1 MKLVAIAA
9 VFACLHAGG
18 TNLDCPHWLSVMP
31 LHEGLGQEL
40 AADVADL
47 GNTTFIDG
55 VAWSCAVNPE
65 GDPVSD
71 KAAVFAARYRET
83 APAVRKLSSVRQ
95 GILLQATMGH
105 GGFPGSIT
113 PWQLAVKPDGSS
125 VYRMCPMDERFLA
138 YIARTCRTFA
148 GLKPDFFMIDDDTRI
163 IWEGAPGC
171 FCPLHLAEFA
181 RRTGRSW
188 TRQEVVSMLKKGDSR
203 DAEVWKEI
211 KIDSLRRFFKT
222 IRDNFPP
229 EIPGMLCVVRSPLHM
244 RHAREFAQI
253 LAAPGQKPVIR
264 GSGAPYHGR
273 DLFHVANVRSSYAAQ
288 LELLGDDVVLMQES
302 DTCPHTLWA
311 TSAVRTYDHLVM
323 LALEGCKGAKIWIT
337 RTGNYYEKKSAQAY
351 RRIFRENCGLV
362 KWAAKVDFRQQGIVV
377 PTCGPMAANF
387 GDRYLALIGI
397 PYRFGKARPGEIT
410 ALTVETLK
418 LLPRESIG
426 GILSGLVV
434 LDGPAAVWLSKNG
447 YSKDIGVNAKD
458 WNRKTIQVHEFE
470 NGVRQLGM
478 RTAGLA
484 DLTDMADGARVLTKL
499 LNRPKLGAEPAC
511 EAPGV
516 VLFENAGG
524 GKVLVLAQ
532 RIPHQGAA
540 YYEAE
545 FFSEGYKAALVR
557 WLKLL
562 GGKLPGGVCY
572 LGVGPVTCE
581 AGTTAEGEN
590 VIVLNAMDLDGDDLP
605 EFEFDVYPSSVER
618 LLGDGTWQPVA
629 FEKTGPCACRVKS
642 PVVVQ
647 HPAIFR
653 WK

>member
-1 MKLVAIAA
+1 M
-9 VFACLHAGG
+9 
-18 TNLDCPHWLSVMP
+18 
-31 LHEGLGQEL
+31 
-40 AADVADL
+40 
-47 GNTTFIDG
+47 
-55 VAWSCAVNPE
+55 
-65 GDPVSD
+65 
-71 KAAVFAARYRET
+71 
-83 APAVRKLSSVRQ
+83 
-95 GILLQATMGH
+95 
-105 GGFPGSIT
+105 
-113 PWQLAVKPDGSS
+113 
-125 VYRMCPMDERFLA
+125 
-138 YIARTCRTFA
+138 
-148 GLKPDFFMIDDDTRI
+148 
-163 IWEGAPGC
+163 
-171 FCPLHLAEFA
+171 
-181 RRTGRSW
+181 
-188 TRQEVVSMLKKGDSR
+188 
-203 DAEVWKEI
+203 
-211 KIDSLRRFFKT
+211 
-222 IRDNFPP
+222 
-229 EIPGMLCVVRSPLHM
+229 
-244 RHAREFAQI
+244 
-253 LAAPGQKPVIR
+253 
-264 GSGAPYHGR
+264 
-273 DLFHVANVRSSYAAQ
+273 
-288 LELLGDDVVLMQES
+288 
-302 DTCPHTLWA
+302 
-311 TSAVRTYDHLVM
+311 
-323 LALEGCKGAKIWIT
+323 
-337 RTGNYYEKKSAQAY
+337 
-351 RRIFRENCGLV
+351 
-362 KWAAKVDFRQQGIVV
+362 
-377 PTCGPMAANF
+377 
-387 GDRYLALIGI
+387 
-397 PYRFGKARPGEIT
+397 
-410 ALTVETLK
+410 
-418 LLPRESIG
+418 
-426 GILSGLVV
+426 
-434 LDGPAAVWLSKNG
+434 WLSKNG

-499 LNRPKLGAEPAC
+499 LNRPKLGAEPAY